1 MNNIKK
7 YRKEKG
13 YNLKYV
19 ASLVGISTSYLCHL
33 ENGNRNNPSYSVMK
47 KISLVLNK
55 SISEIFDA

>member
-19 ASLVGISTSYLCHL
+19 ASLVGISKLFMPF
-33 ENGNRNNPSYSVMK
+33 GK
-47 KISLVLNK
+47 WQ
-55 SISEIFDA
+55 